1 MLNYKGS
8 LTGAAL
14 LALGLAACGPN
25 AESEPR
31 SSVDVPKTAQSRED
45 VEKIVRA
52 YILDNPEII
61 TEAMDILAEREKAEL
76 AKLLASD
83 SRDVS
88 YGPDDAEVTIVEF
101 FDYNCGYCKKSLDW
115 VLSEVDNG
123 NGKIRV
129 IFKELPILSDQSRR
143 AALAALAADRQGKYM
158 EFHQLLMRQKAHTL
172 TDERIDELAESIDL
186 NVTRMHKD
194 MSRPELL
201 EHIQD
206 IRSLAIEYGATATPS
221 FFVNGELVQG
231 FDQPVL
237 ERQIAELIK

>member
-14 LALGLAACGPN
+14 LAIGLAACGPN

-31 SSVDVPKTAQSRED
+31 SSVVPETAQSRED

-52 YILDNPEII
+52 YILENPEII
-61 TEAMDILAEREKAEL
+61 TEAMDILADREKAEI

-88 YGPDDAEVTIVEF
+88 YGPDDADITIVEF
-101 FDYNCGYCKKSLDW
+101 FDYNCGYCKKSMDW
-115 VLSEVDNG
+115 VLSEVDDGDG
-123 NGKIRV
+123 NIRV
-129 IFKELPILSDQSRR
+129 IFKELPILSEQSRQ

-172 TDERIDELAESIDL
+172 TDDKINELADSIDL
-186 NVTRMHKD
+186 NVTRMRKD
-194 MSRPELL
+194 MEREELL
-201 EHIQD
+201 DHIQD
-206 IRSLAIEYGATATPS
+206 VRELAIEFGATATPS
-221 FFVNGELVQG
+221 FFVNGELIQG
-231 FDQPVL
+231 FDQSEL
-237 ERQIAELIK
+237 ERQIAELSK